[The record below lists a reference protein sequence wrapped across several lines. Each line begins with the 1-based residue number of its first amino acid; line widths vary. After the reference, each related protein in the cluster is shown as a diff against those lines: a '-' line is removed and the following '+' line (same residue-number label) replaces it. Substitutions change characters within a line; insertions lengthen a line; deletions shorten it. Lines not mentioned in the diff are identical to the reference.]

1 MRLPEQR
8 LWDRLSSL
16 MSGRWV
22 ATRVENRVEK
32 SMPDL
37 FFSHHEVHGWIEL
50 KAYRQPTRG
59 TTKFKISNWTA
70 GQQAWAL
77 RFAEALT
84 PVWLVIH
91 FDRTNEI
98 FVLGAHDALA
108 ANNKLSVDQFRIK
121 YGHQALGWNV
131 RDAKMMID
139 LLQQAWFNSCVTAAM
154 APPVLRVVPSISIPR

>member
-22 ATRVENRVEK
+22 ASRVENRVEK

-50 KAYRQPTRG
+50 KAYRQPTRD

-84 PVWLVIH
+84 PVWLVVH

-98 FVLGAHDALA
+98 YVLGTHDALA
-108 ANNKLSVDQFRIK
+108 ANNRLTVAEFRVKFAEQKI
-121 YGHQALGWNV
+121 GWNTQNPQV
-131 RDAKMMID
+131 MID
-139 LLQQAWFNSCVTAAM
+139 MLQASWFNSCVTAAM
-154 APPVLRVVPSISIPR
+154 APPVLRLVQSRSTPK

>member
-16 MSGRWV
+16 MSGRWE
-22 ATRVENRVEK
+22 AARVENRIEK
-32 SMPDL
+32 SMPDV

-50 KAYRQPTRG
+50 KAYRQPLRNM
-59 TTKFKISNWTA
+59 TKFRISNWTA
-70 GQQAWAL
+70 GQQAWAR
-77 RFAEALT
+77 RFAESLT

-108 ANNKLSVDQFRIK
+108 ANNRLSVAEFRIK
-121 YGHQALGWNV
+121 FAHQAIGWKTQNSRLMLDV
-131 RDAKMMID
+131 
-139 LLQQAWFNSCVTAAM
+139 LQEAWFNSCVTAAM
-154 APPVLRVVPSISIPR
+154 APPLLRVVQSRSTPK